1 MNIVITIDG
10 DLTDADRTILR
21 ALAGD
26 APAAEPF
33 ADTLPKAE
41 PKPAKAKPGPKPKP
55 KPEPVKEEKPEP
67 VKEEKPQEAPEEP
80 KKEEPTPAPADE
92 SKTVETA
99 LSRAAELLGSG
110 KVDLVKGI
118 LKELGVARVSGLSP
132 EQAATFL
139 ERVEGE

>member
-26 APAAEPF
+26 APAAAPF
-33 ADTLPKAE
+33 ADTLPKAG

-55 KPEPVKEEKPEP
+55 KPEP

>member
-26 APAAEPF
+26 APAAAPF

-55 KPEPVKEEKPEP
+55 KPEP

>member
-26 APAAEPF
+26 APAAAPF

-55 KPEPVKEEKPEP
+55 KPEPVKEEKPE
-67 VKEEKPQEAPEEP
+67 EAPQETKA
-80 KKEEPTPAPADE
+80 EEPTVAPADE

>member
-26 APAAEPF
+26 APTAAPF

-55 KPEPVKEEKPEP
+55 KPEP